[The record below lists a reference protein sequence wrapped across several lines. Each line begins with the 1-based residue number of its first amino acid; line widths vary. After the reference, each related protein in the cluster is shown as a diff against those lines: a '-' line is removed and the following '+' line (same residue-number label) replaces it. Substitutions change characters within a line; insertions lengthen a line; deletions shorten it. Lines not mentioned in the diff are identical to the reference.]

1 MSNIGYRG
9 SLLLLK
15 QNVFVVYLL
24 FFVVF
29 RCAFCGVFAG
39 GGGGGGGGVVC
50 GILFCFVTCL
60 KRVTGASSVTK

>member
-39 GGGGGGGGVVC
+39 GGGGGGGELFVG
-50 GILFCFVTCL
+50 FCFVL
-60 KRVTGASSVTK
+60 LLV